1 MEKIIFWTAVAV
13 LGFGLATLSAQ
24 WAVRHASM
32 LAYGQ
37 SLPPFFIGITFF
49 AIGTDIPEISNSV
62 IASMVGHGDLN
73 VGDSIGSVVA
83 QISLV
88 LGILPFAVGAFKVGR
103 FHSSIV
109 VLLTIAALGLGAL
122 LVSDGKLSRMDAIGL
137 LTAWVAAT
145 AVSWRFVPPQADPV
159 VAAPTHHRFYHAAI
173 VVIALLLV
181 GAGTWAAVKAVVE
194 MSALIGVPE
203 YIISFFGSAIG
214 TSMPEMI
221 VDITALRSGQRYL
234 AFGDIVGSCL
244 VDATL
249 SVGIGPL
256 IFPTMVTAAL
266 AVRGAVIAMVV
277 MFLAG
282 AIIWIRRRHDRWSGV
297 LLLMIYAA
305 VYAALL

>member
-13 LGFGLATLSAQ
+13 AGFGLATFSAQ

-32 LAYGQ
+32 LVYGQ

-62 IASMVGHGDLN
+62 IASIAGHGDLN

-88 LGILPFAVGAFKVGR
+88 LGILPFAGGAFKVGR

-109 VLLTIAALGLGAL
+109 ILLTIAALGLGAL

-145 AVSWRFVPPQADPV
+145 AVSWRFVPSQADPV
-159 VAAPTHHRFYHAAI
+159 MAAPTHPRFYHAVI
-173 VVIALLLV
+173 VITALLLV
-181 GAGTWAAVKAVVE
+181 GAGTGAAVKAVVE

-214 TSMPEMI
+214 TSMPELI

-256 IFPTMVTAAL
+256 IVPTMVTAAL

-282 AIIWIRRRHDRWSGV
+282 AIIWIRGRHDRWSGA